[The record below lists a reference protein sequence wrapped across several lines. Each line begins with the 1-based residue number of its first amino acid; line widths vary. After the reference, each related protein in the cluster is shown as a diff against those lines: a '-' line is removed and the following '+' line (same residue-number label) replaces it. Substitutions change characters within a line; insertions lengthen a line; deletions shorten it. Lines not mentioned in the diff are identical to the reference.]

1 MRLFGYILLRHDDSI
16 ALKKVYKVFADRL
29 VAKNKA
35 ERDLKTYTNL
45 VRFDLRG
52 SVILFFIGYNML
64 SCLAVIIRIYA
75 FCCRTGQLSGLE
87 D

>member
-1 MRLFGYILLRHDDSI
+1 M
-16 ALKKVYKVFADRL
+16 FADRL

-45 VRFDLRG
+45 VRFDFRG
-52 SVILFFIGYNML
+52 SVTLFFIQYDML
-64 SCLAVIIRIYA
+64 SWLAVIVLTCS
-75 FCCRTGQLSGLE
+75 FCYRTGQLSGLE

>member
-1 MRLFGYILLRHDDSI
+1 M
-16 ALKKVYKVFADRL
+16 FADRL

-45 VRFDLRG
+45 VRFDFRG
-52 SVILFFIGYNML
+52 SVISFFIEYDML
-64 SCLAVIIRIYA
+64 SWLAVIITIHLI
-75 FCCRTGQLSGLE
+75 CCRTGQLSGPE